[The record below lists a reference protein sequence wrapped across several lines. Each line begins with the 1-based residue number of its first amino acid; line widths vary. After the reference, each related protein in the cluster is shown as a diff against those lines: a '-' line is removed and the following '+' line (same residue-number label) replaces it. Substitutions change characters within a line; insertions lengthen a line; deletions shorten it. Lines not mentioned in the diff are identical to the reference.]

1 MTDLQSEPPTAQDL
15 ANLLANIS
23 AEIQLQRS
31 RMATGAL
38 GDLGDLGPLLTQ
50 MTAMLGRMNPADAK
64 GCEAALDQVNAEL
77 GKVSEAYKRQRD
89 EAQAG
94 MSELSTRMRAATAYT
109 QRNLSAPAAPLT
121 LIPTDEDPT
130 RDTSS
135 SKK

>member
-1 MTDLQSEPPTAQDL
+1 MTDPQPQPATAQDL

-50 MTAMLGRMNPADAK
+50 MTAMLGSMNPADAK
-64 GCEAALDQVNAEL
+64 GCEAALDQVNADL

-94 MSELSTRMRAATAYT
+94 MSQLSTRMRAATAYT
-109 QRNLSAPAAPLT
+109 RCDLSAPAAPLT
-121 LIPTDEDPT
+121 LIPTDETIDSATPPA
-130 RDTSS
+130 
-135 SKK
+135 KK